1 MADVNTNTTST
12 DGQNGDANFQAN
24 ANQDVNTGNQ
34 NKDDNPSIDDLMKQL
49 AEQRAENARQKAAL
63 DKALKEVG
71 DKNKELR
78 SYKTQAQ
85 IDAEDAAQKAEEQK
99 AYVAELEAYKHK
111 NEAKERYL
119 LQGMSAELAAKA
131 AEAEVGGDMDALADI
146 QRQHTEALIKAKEAE
161 WKKSRPQMNAG
172 EGGTTMT
179 KEEIFAIKDA
189 AERQRAIAENLALF
203 QQ

>member
-1 MADVNTNTTST
+1 MADVNTNTTNT